1 MRPPRKQCYSPGV
14 AFEQIRQEQQ

>member
-1 MRPPRKQCYSPGV
+1 MRPPLKQCYSPGV